1 MSVYPESYDVVVVGA
16 GHAGCEAALAAARMG
31 CSTALFTIYLDTV
44 AHMPCSPSVGG
55 LGKGHLVKE
64 VDALGGEIAKVADQT
79 GIQFRTLNTRKG
91 PAVQGTRC
99 QNDKLLYR
107 AKMKFIL
114 EQQDNLDIK
123 QTLVEEVLVEDGRVV
138 GVRDNLSVEFRA
150 PAVVLTT
157 GTFLHGLIHIGSQQ
171 IPSGRAGEFPA
182 NSLADNLARLGFHM
196 GRMKTGTPARLRR
209 TSIDF
214 SQFNEQK
221 GDENPHPFSF
231 FTEKIIL
238 PQISCFIGR
247 TQQRTHEIVKKNIA
261 LSPLYSGV
269 IKGVSARYC
278 PSLEDKVMKFPYKE
292 QHQIILQPEGLDT
305 EEIYASGTG
314 NCLPYELQIQLI
326 RSVPGLEQA
335 EIMRPAY
342 AIEYDYVQPTQLRST
357 LETKRV
363 AGLFM
368 AGQINGTSGYEEAAA
383 QGLWAGVNAAL
394 QVQKRPPFQL
404 DRSEAY
410 MGVMIDDL
418 VTRGTKEPYRIFT
431 SRAEYRLLL
440 REDNADLRLMEK
452 GYELGLIDKDT
463 LRDLKERRRQIAQE
477 LERVSKTKIKPS
489 AQVQLLLAERKSA
502 PLEAAVPLAQLLKRP
517 ELSYDDLE
525 KLEGRVSQLSERV
538 TRQVEIQCKYQG
550 YIQRQEGEV
559 RKFKNLEKVNIPPGF
574 DYQDVPGLS
583 NEVRQKLQEI
593 QPTSLGQASRISGM
607 TPAALSILMVYLK
620 RMREVQ
626 VSSQNSV
633 ESNN

>member
-1 MSVYPESYDVVVVGA
+1 MSVYPKSYDVVVVGA

-107 AKMKFIL
+107 AKMKSTM

-123 QTLVEEVLVEDGRVV
+123 QTLVEEVLVEGGRVV

-182 NSLADNLARLGFHM
+182 NSLADNLAILGFHM

-231 FTEKIIL
+231 FTEKITL

-278 PSLEDKVMKFPYKE
+278 PSLEDKVMKFPHKE

-314 NCLPYELQIQLI
+314 NCLPYELQIQLV

-394 QVQKRPPFQL
+394 QVQKRSPFLL

-463 LRDLKERRRQIAQE
+463 FKDLKERRGQIAQE

-489 AQVQLLLAERKSA
+489 AQVKQLLAEKKSA
-502 PLEAAVPLAQLLKRP
+502 VVEAAVPLAQLLKRP
-517 ELSYDDLE
+517 ELSYEDLA

-559 RKFKNLEKVNIPPGF
+559 KKFKNLEKINIPPEF
-574 DYQDVPGLS
+574 DYRDVPGLS

-620 RMREVQ
+620 RLREVQ

-633 ESNN
+633 ESDN